1 MRFLFAEPP
10 LPSKTITQRL
20 GLKSLIVFPTE
31 YKNPV
36 MPPTWSPSSL
46 YDGEAPKLR
55 MNVLS

>member
-10 LPSKTITQRL
+10 LPSNTITQRL
-20 GLKSLIVFPTE
+20 GRKSLTVLPTE

-36 MPPTWSPSSL
+36 MPPIWSPSSL
-46 YDGEAPKLR
+46 YAGVAPKLR